1 MFLRRG
7 KCLSSPCFGV
17 IRGVGIFK
25 SCRHIYSH
33 LMTYSVSCFSRIS
46 YKRIYGYH
54 FLFSS
59 CKALARSLIQRT
71 HYITTDMYYRASPAP
86 LKDYRRGCSD
96 CTTGPGE
103 HVIVTGVW
111 PACTTSILAYM
122 QGTGSFLTLHISSR
136 RLAGK
141 TDAIE

>member
-7 KCLSSPCFGV
+7 KCLSSPCFEV

-46 YKRIYGYH
+46 YKRISGYH

-59 CKALARSLIQRT
+59 S
-71 HYITTDMYYRASPAP
+71 SPAP

-122 QGTGSFLTLHISSR
+122 QGTGSFLTLHISSC